1 MEVKNCRTCGRIFN
15 YISGPRLCMSCRE
28 KLEEKF
34 TVVKEFVRSNPG
46 VGLQEISDACEVDI
60 PQINQWIREERLTF
74 ADDSPIGIPCEKCG
88 VTIKSGRFCD
98 KCKVE
103 MTRSFNDAIRKPEAP
118 RPVAP
123 KKPIDAASKM
133 RFL

>member
-1 MEVKNCRTCGRIFN
+1 
-15 YISGPRLCMSCRE
+15 MSCRE

-88 VTIKSGRFCD
+88 VTIKSGRLCD